1 MADEGGR
8 GINVLPAA
16 EEKHFGGLGDTFGVG
31 RHLGKLVVEADGDGG
46 GERRT
51 KRGEEKTD
59 QTTHSLTLDNQNC
72 SVNL

>member
-1 MADEGGR
+1 MADEGCR

-31 RHLGKLVVEADGDGG
+31 GHFGKLVVE